1 MIVIAE
7 NINVMSKS
15 LGPAMK
21 NREARPIQKMAEVCA
36 ANGADY
42 LDLNIG
48 PAKKAGPEMM
58 EWLVKT
64 VREAVPLPL
73 YLDTTN
79 MDAIEAGLKAHKDS
93 DPRPVINSISAV
105 PERMQRL
112 VPMAKKY
119 GAEFVALLYGP
130 SGIPR
135 DENERGA
142 LAAELLFAAE
152 NEEIELEKMWFD
164 PVVVPV
170 SSQQVQV
177 VFCTNFMAM
186 LPEIAPGSKSTCGL
200 SNISNGAPEKLRP
213 ILNQVYLCMLRHNGL
228 KGAILDG
235 LDKDIIAI
243 SKNEDHPM
251 QKLVD
256 RFMSSENVAASS
268 LSQEEMKIYKTYRVL
283 ANETLYSDSWL
294 GL

>member
-21 NREARPIQKMAEVCA
+21 NREAGPIQKMAKACA
-36 ANGADY
+36 DCGADY

-48 PAKKAGPEMM
+48 PAKKAGPELLD
-58 EWLVKT
+58 WLVKT
-64 VREAVPLPL
+64 VHEAVKLPL

-105 PERMQRL
+105 PDRMQRL
-112 VPMAKKY
+112 VPTAKKY

-130 SGIPR
+130 DGIPR

-142 LAAELLFAAE
+142 LAAELLFAAQ
-152 NEEIELEKMWFD
+152 NESIALEDMWFD
-164 PVVVPV
+164 PIVVPV

-186 LPEIAPGSKSTCGL
+186 IPEIAPGSKSTCGL
-200 SNISNGAPEKLRP
+200 SNISNGAPDRLRP

-235 LDKDIIAI
+235 LDKEIIAI
-243 SKNEDHPM
+243 AKNDGHPM
-251 QKLVD
+251 QKLVS
-256 RFMSSENVAASS
+256 RLMSGEAVQASS
-268 LSQEEMKIYKTYRVL
+268 LSPEEVKIFKTYKVL
-283 ANETLYSDSWL
+283 SNETLYSDSWL
-294 GL
+294 EL

>member
-21 NREARPIQKMAEVCA
+21 NREAGPIQKMATICA
-36 ANGADY
+36 ENGADY

-48 PAKKAGPEMM
+48 PAKKAGPELM
-58 EWLVKT
+58 EWLVKI
-64 VREAVPLPL
+64 VHEAVKLPL

-105 PERMQRL
+105 PERMQKL
-112 VPMAKKY
+112 IPMAKEF

-130 SGIPR
+130 DGIPR

-142 LAAELLFAAE
+142 LAAELLFAAQ
-152 NEEIELEKMWFD
+152 NAEIPLEHMWFD
-164 PVVVPV
+164 PIVVPV

-186 LPEIAPGSKSTCGL
+186 IPEIAPGSKSTCGL
-200 SNISNGAPEKLRP
+200 SNVSNGAPEKLRP
-213 ILNQVYLCMLRHNGL
+213 ILNQVYLCMLRHNSL
-228 KGAILDG
+228 KAAILDA
-235 LDKDIIAI
+235 LDKDILSIA
-243 SKNEDHPM
+243 KNDNHPM

-256 RFMSSENVAASS
+256 RLMNGETIDSSS
-268 LSQEEMKIYKTYRVL
+268 LNSDEIKIYKTYKVL
-283 ANETLYSDSWL
+283 DNQTLYSDSWL
-294 GL
+294 EL